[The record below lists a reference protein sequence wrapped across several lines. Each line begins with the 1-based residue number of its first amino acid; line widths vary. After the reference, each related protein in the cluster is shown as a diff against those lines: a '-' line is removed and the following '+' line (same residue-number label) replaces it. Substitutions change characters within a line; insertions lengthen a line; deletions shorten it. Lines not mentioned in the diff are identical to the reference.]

1 MSTVSTSRPAKRP
14 PDDSDPF
21 RYGWRY
27 KSVRGPDGTEVL
39 DQVPLTLEDVLFP
52 ETGDFIVQTDLHD
65 TDSSYLKHVFNSR
78 LAGDPQAV
86 AVSDCRVDWNLAGVR
101 PLGPDIAV
109 FFGIKRRKDWATLD
123 VAAEGA
129 RPALVVEV
137 TSTGTRQNDLDI
149 KPGFYHR
156 AGVPLY
162 VIADVLEED
171 EETRHVELIGYRHAP
186 EGYQRIAPDARG
198 WIWLEPLGLW
208 LGVVQ
213 DPVLGCD
220 RLACFD
226 AQTGGEIGDYQAI
239 SQALEAATAAQAQA
253 EARAEAEAR
262 RAGVEANARE
272 QAEAKAQSE
281 ARARE
286 QAEAKAQS
294 EAKAR
299 EQAEAKAQS
308 EARAREQA
316 EARVLAEAGART
328 QAETRAQAEAQRA
341 EAEATARHQA
351 EAKIRELEAAIRRLG
366 HGS

>member
-27 KSVRGPDGTEVL
+27 KSVPGPDGTETL

-65 TDSSYLKHVFNSR
+65 TDSSYLKHVFNAR

-86 AVSDCRVDWNLAGVR
+86 AVSDCRVDWNLPGVR

-123 VAAEGA
+123 VAAERA

-137 TSTGTRQNDLDI
+137 TSTGTRQNDLEI
-149 KPGFYHR
+149 KPDFYHR

-171 EETRHVELIGYRHAP
+171 EETRHVELIGYRYAP
-186 EGYQRIAPDARG
+186 DGYERIAPDARG
-198 WIWLEPLGLW
+198 WIWLDPLGLW
-208 LGVVQ
+208 LGVVP
-213 DPVLGCD
+213 DPRLGCD

-226 AQTGGEIGDYQAI
+226 GETGEEIGDYEAI

-253 EARAEAEAR
+253 EARGPGRGQQPASRPRPEFSPKPTHAR
-262 RAGVEANARE
+262 RPRPEPKPRPQPVTRPRREFASWKRRSGGSAGNPDPRSLESRP
-272 QAEAKAQSE
+272 
-281 ARARE
+281 
-286 QAEAKAQS
+286 
-294 EAKAR
+294 
-299 EQAEAKAQS
+299 
-308 EARAREQA
+308 
-316 EARVLAEAGART
+316 GPG
-328 QAETRAQAEAQRA
+328 
-341 EAEATARHQA
+341 RHP
-351 EAKIRELEAAIRRLG
+351 RP
-366 HGS
+366 